1 MDETYVDRGYLMKEI
16 TPVEVEE
23 LLESGEQLNL
33 VDVREDDEV
42 VEGIIPGAIHIPLGE
57 VVARVSELDKT
68 KPYIIICRS
77 GGRSGRATAYLE
89 DAGYDVANMTG
100 GMLEWEGATE

>member
-1 MDETYVDRGYLMKEI
+1 MKEI
-16 TPVEVEE
+16 TPVEVQE

-42 VEGIIPGAIHIPLGE
+42 AEGIIPGAIHIPLGE
-57 VVARVSELDKT
+57 VAERVGELDKS

-77 GGRSGRATAYLE
+77 GGRSGRATEFLE
-89 DAGYDVANMTG
+89 GAGYDASNMTG
-100 GMLEWEGATE
+100 GMLEWEGETE

>member
-1 MDETYVDRGYLMKEI
+1 MKEI
-16 TPVEVEE
+16 TPVEVQE

-42 VEGIIPGAIHIPLGE
+42 AEGIIPGAIHIPLGE
-57 VVARVSELDKT
+57 VAERVGELDKS

-77 GGRSGRATAYLE
+77 GGRSARATE
-89 DAGYDVANMTG
+89 FMEGAGYDVVNMTG
-100 GMLEWEGATE
+100 GMLEWEGEIE

>member
-1 MDETYVDRGYLMKEI
+1 MKEI
-16 TPVEVEE
+16 TPVEVQE

-42 VEGIIPGAIHIPLGE
+42 AEGIIPGAIHIPLGE
-57 VVARVSELDKT
+57 VVERVGELDKS

-77 GGRSGRATAYLE
+77 GGRSGRATEFLE
-89 DAGYDVANMTG
+89 GAGYDASNMTG
-100 GMLEWEGATE
+100 GMLEWEGETE

>member
-1 MDETYVDRGYLMKEI
+1 MKEI
-16 TPVEVEE
+16 TPVEVQE

-42 VEGIIPGAIHIPLGE
+42 AEGIIPGAIHIPLGE
-57 VVARVSELDKT
+57 VVERVGELDKS

-77 GGRSGRATAYLE
+77 GGRSGRATEFLE
-89 DAGYDVANMTG
+89 GAGYDAANMTG
-100 GMLEWEGATE
+100 GMLEWEGETE

>member
-1 MDETYVDRGYLMKEI
+1 MKEI
-16 TPVEVEE
+16 TPVEVQE

-42 VEGIIPGAIHIPLGE
+42 AEGIIPGAIHIPLGE
-57 VVARVSELDKT
+57 VIERVGELDKS

-77 GGRSGRATAYLE
+77 GGRSGRATGFLE
-89 DAGYDVANMTG
+89 EAGYDAANMTG

>member
-1 MDETYVDRGYLMKEI
+1 MKEI
-16 TPVEVEE
+16 TPVEVQE

-42 VEGIIPGAIHIPLGE
+42 AEGIILGAIHIPLGE
-57 VVARVSELDKT
+57 VAERVGELDKS

-77 GGRSGRATAYLE
+77 GGRSGRATEFLKG
-89 DAGYDVANMTG
+89 AGYDATNMTG
-100 GMLEWEGATE
+100 GMLEWKGETE

>member
-1 MDETYVDRGYLMKEI
+1 MKEI
-16 TPVEVEE
+16 TPIEVKE

-42 VEGIIPGAIHIPLGE
+42 AEGIIPGAIHIPLGE
-57 VVARVSELDKT
+57 VAGRVDELEKS

-77 GGRSGRATAYLE
+77 GGRSGRATEFLE
-89 DAGYDVANMTG
+89 GAGYDATNMTG
-100 GMLEWEGATE
+100 GMLEWEGETE